1 MSTLIIAG
9 NLTRDPELRNV
20 NGGRSVVTFS
30 VAENRRWAD
39 KDSGAT
45 QEAVTYL
52 DVTAWGAMAE
62 HVATSLRTGDRALV
76 TGRLEQRSWE
86 GTDGQLPH
94 QARARRHRR
103 RSQPA
108 LRRGLHHPGR
118 PARPRRGRRPEL
130 SISTTPASGQRGR
143 PLGSTRA
150 AGSRLAATRYEA
162 GIPAE

>member
-1 MSTLIIAG
+1 MSTLTIAG
-9 NLTRDPELRNV
+9 NLTATPELRNV
-20 NGGRSVVTFS
+20 NGGRSVVSFS

-86 GTDGQLPH
+86 GTDGQ
-94 QARARRHRR
+94 RHTKHELVATEVAA
-103 RSQPA
+103 S
-108 LRRGLHHPGR
+108 LRY
-118 PARPRRGRRPEL
+118 AE
-130 SISTTPASGQRGR
+130 AS
-143 PLGSTRA
+143 LTRA
-150 AGSRLAATRYEA
+150 AR
-162 GIPAE
+162 PAPGEDDDPN

>member
-1 MSTLIIAG
+1 MSTLTIAG

-20 NGGRSVVTFS
+20 SGGRTVVSFS

-39 KDSGAT
+39 KSGAT

-86 GTDGQLPH
+86 GTDG
-94 QARARRHRR
+94 ARHTKHELVATEVAA
-103 RSQPA
+103 S
-108 LRRGLHHPGR
+108 LRYAEATLTRATR
-118 PARPRRGRRPEL
+118 PAGED
-130 SISTTPASGQRGR
+130 
-143 PLGSTRA
+143 
-150 AGSRLAATRYEA
+150 EDDVD
-162 GIPAE
+162 

>member
-1 MSTLIIAG
+1 MSTLTIAG

-20 NGGRSVVTFS
+20 SGGRTVVSFS

-39 KDSGAT
+39 KSGAT

-86 GTDGQLPH
+86 GTDG
-94 QARARRHRR
+94 ARHTKHELVATEVAA
-103 RSQPA
+103 S
-108 LRRGLHHPGR
+108 LRY
-118 PARPRRGRRPEL
+118 AEA
-130 SISTTPASGQRGR
+130 SI
-143 PLGSTRA
+143 TRA
-150 AGSRLAATRYEA
+150 SK
-162 GIPAE
+162 PDAEDDDLN